1 MIPVQ
6 AAKDNDISVKVE
18 GINEQSVPAM
28 NQEEKG
34 VECNESQKIYI
45 FKCLFFIDGNK
56 VVVESQNLLVTV
68 PPKVVKSRDT
78 SNSASSNEN
87 SNSSSSS
94 VPERKKSLG
103 PSRYKIILA

>member
-45 FKCLFFIDGNK
+45 FKCLFFYRWEQSRCREPKPSGNR
-56 VVVESQNLLVTV
+56 ST
-68 PPKVVKSRDT
+68 
-78 SNSASSNEN
+78 
-87 SNSSSSS
+87 
-94 VPERKKSLG
+94 
-103 PSRYKIILA
+103 